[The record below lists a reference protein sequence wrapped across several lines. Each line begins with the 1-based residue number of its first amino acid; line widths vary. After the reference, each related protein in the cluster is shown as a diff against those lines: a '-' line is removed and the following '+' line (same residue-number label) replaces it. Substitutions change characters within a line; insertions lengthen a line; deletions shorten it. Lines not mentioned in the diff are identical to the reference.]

1 MLSKLNTPQHEAVK
15 YLDGPLLVLAGAG
28 SGKTRVITHKI
39 AYLIDVCGYSASHIA
54 AITFTNK
61 AAREMQG
68 RVGKLMQGKSARG
81 LTVTT
86 FHSLGLHIL
95 RQEAAHLGYK
105 PKFSLMDTS
114 DSMGIV
120 SDILKSTDKKEIRR
134 LQSHI
139 SSWKNAMLSPDQAEQ
154 GAQNE
159 AEVQIARLYRAYQ
172 ETLRAYQAM
181 DFDDLIRLPVE
192 IFQTVPE
199 ALEKWRNKLRYLLI
213 DEYQDTNACQYHLI
227 KLICGLSGAF
237 TAVGDDDQS
246 IYAWRGA
253 DVENLRLLQQDFSKL
268 HVIKLEQNYRSTVR
282 ILRAANTLIANNPKL
297 YEKKLWSEL
306 GMGDPIQVTAARD
319 EEQEAE
325 NAVMKVQSHKFEHRT
340 RFADYAILYR
350 GNHQA
355 RVFEQHLRNAR
366 IPYVLSGGTSFF
378 ERAEIKDIIAYLRL
392 LANSDD
398 DPAFIRAVTTPKR
411 GIGAQTL
418 EKLGTYAGG
427 RHISLFEAVFEA
439 GLQSQM
445 GAKQLEPLLTF
456 CNFINNLEFRAS
468 REPCSAIMQD
478 LLRAID
484 YEAYLFDSEETR
496 AAQVK
501 WDNVM
506 AFVTW
511 LNKKADEDSKTVIEL
526 TQTIALINILDN
538 RDDEEI
544 DAVRLST
551 LHAAKGLEFGHVF
564 LVGVEEGILPHRE
577 SIDNGQIEEERR
589 LMYVGITRAQ
599 KSLTLSYC
607 TRRKRAGELQVCE
620 PSRFIDELAQDDLR
634 ISGKS
639 TDPQAQKTEGTA
651 KLANLKAM
659 LKR

>member
-1 MLSKLNTPQHEAVK
+1 MKL
-15 YLDGPLLVLAGAG
+15 
-28 SGKTRVITHKI
+28 
-39 AYLIDVCGYSASHIA
+39 
-54 AITFTNK
+54 
-61 AAREMQG
+61 
-68 RVGKLMQGKSARG
+68 
-81 LTVTT
+81 
-86 FHSLGLHIL
+86 
-95 RQEAAHLGYK
+95 
-105 PKFSLMDTS
+105 
-114 DSMGIV
+114 
-120 SDILKSTDKKEIRR
+120 
-134 LQSHI
+134 
-139 SSWKNAMLSPDQAEQ
+139 
-154 GAQNE
+154 
-159 AEVQIARLYRAYQ
+159 
-172 ETLRAYQAM
+172 
-181 DFDDLIRLPVE
+181 
-192 IFQTVPE
+192 QT
-199 ALEKWRNKLRYLLI
+199 
-213 DEYQDTNACQYHLI
+213 
-227 KLICGLSGAF
+227 
-237 TAVGDDDQS
+237 
-246 IYAWRGA
+246 
-253 DVENLRLLQQDFSKL
+253 
-268 HVIKLEQNYRSTVR
+268 
-282 ILRAANTLIANNPKL
+282 
-297 YEKKLWSEL
+297 
-306 GMGDPIQVTAARD
+306 
-319 EEQEAE
+319 
-325 NAVMKVQSHKFEHRT
+325 HKFEHRT

-378 ERAEIKDIIAYLRL
+378 ERAEIKDVIAYLRL

-445 GAKQLEPLLTF
+445 GGKQLEPLLTF
-456 CNFINNLEFRAS
+456 CNFINNLEFRAT

-484 YEAYLFDSEETR
+484 YEAHLFDSEESR
-496 AAQVK
+496 PAQAK

-506 AFVTW
+506 TFVTW